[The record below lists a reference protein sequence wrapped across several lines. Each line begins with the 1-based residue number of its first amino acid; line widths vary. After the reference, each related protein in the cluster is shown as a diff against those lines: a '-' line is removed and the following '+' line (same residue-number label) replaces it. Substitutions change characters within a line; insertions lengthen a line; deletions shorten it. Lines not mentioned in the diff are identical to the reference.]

1 MSEQTSP
8 FLVLTDIG
16 RRSRALA
23 AGLPA
28 QEEVVELW
36 NGIGFSL
43 AGQKYVAPMGEVIEI
58 LHVPRYTQVPGV
70 EHWLCGIANVRG
82 RLLPILDLCYFFNLP
97 RTTSIRD
104 KRVLVVENG
113 DILSGLIV
121 DSVQGMQYFAVDSYR
136 PQIPVQNES
145 MAPFVKGAYVKNNEP
160 WSVFSAVA
168 LTEDDRFLDVSA

>member
-1 MSEQTSP
+1 MSVQTSP
-8 FLVLTDIG
+8 FLVLVDIA

-28 QEEVVELW
+28 QEEAVELW

-43 AGQKYVAPMGEVIEI
+43 AGQRYVAPMGEVMEI

-70 EHWLCGIANVRG
+70 EHWMCGVANVRG
-82 RLLPILDLCYFFNLP
+82 RLLPILDLCHFFNLP

-104 KRVLVVENG
+104 KRVLVVEND

-121 DSVQGMQYFAVDSYR
+121 DSVQGMQYFAVDNYS
-136 PQIPVQNES
+136 PQAPVPNES
-145 MAPFVKGAYVKNNEP
+145 MAPFVKGAYLKNEELWN
-160 WSVFSAVA
+160 VFSTVT